1 MTTRK
6 KWLSFC
12 LILWL
17 ALAAGGLNPA
27 QASSDDLSPQQIRAA
42 RQQGEIKPLRWVL
55 KHIQAEYP
63 GRVLDVELS
72 KKKNKD
78 KYQTKDKK
86 PNEYV
91 YIYKIKLLQNDGYI
105 TKLYIDASNAEVL
118 RVKTRHDKNKY
129 KHLHKKRK
137 HD

>member
-6 KWLSFC
+6 RWLSCC
-12 LILWL
+12 LILWF
-17 ALAAGGLNPA
+17 ALAAGVLSPV
-27 QASSDDLSPQQIRAA
+27 QASSDDLSPQQIRHA

-55 KHIQAEYP
+55 KQIQAEYP
-63 GRVLDVELS
+63 GRILDVELS
-72 KKKNKD
+72 KRKNKD
-78 KYQTKDKK
+78 KYQVKDKK
-86 PNEYV
+86 PNEYL

-105 TKLYIDASNAEVL
+105 TKLYIDASNAAVL

-129 KHLHKKRK
+129 PSLHKKRK